1 MKKKILAPSI
11 LAGNHANLSESLM
24 LAEQDGREWIHL
36 DIMDGHFVPN
46 LSFGPQTVSDLRKN
60 SSIFFDVHLM
70 LDQPHRY
77 IEPFIKAGADL
88 ISIHL
93 EPQYDHLNSLNKIKQ
108 AGIKNGIVVNPDTPI
123 DGLFPFLKHVDL
135 VLFMTVFPGFGGQK
149 FIEDVLLKAKEISM
163 IRESENL
170 DFLIEVDGGVGP
182 DHVKPCLEA
191 GVDIFVAGTAYYKL
205 DQQGRNRF
213 AESIEKVQ

>member
-1 MKKKILAPSI
+1 MRTKNPSTFDFS
-11 LAGNHANLSESLM
+11 GNHANLSESLM

-77 IEPFIKAGADL
+77 IEPFVEAGADL

-93 EPQYDHLNSLNKIKQ
+93 EPQYDHLNSLTKLNKQ
-108 AGIKNGIVVNPDTPI
+108 
-123 DGLFPFLKHVDL
+123 
-135 VLFMTVFPGFGGQK
+135 
-149 FIEDVLLKAKEISM
+149 E
-163 IRESENL
+163 
-170 DFLIEVDGGVGP
+170 
-182 DHVKPCLEA
+182 
-191 GVDIFVAGTAYYKL
+191 
-205 DQQGRNRF
+205 
-213 AESIEKVQ
+213 